1 MPTKKLRTKPSSL
14 YTYEHQ
20 RQVPMVA
27 LTLIELM
34 LQIHYMHAL
43 GDLTKPKLLDHQA
56 AVPIIALARE

>member
-1 MPTKKLRTKPSSL
+1 
-14 YTYEHQ
+14 
-20 RQVPMVA
+20 MVA